1 MIFFVEDWWP
11 EAVDIFCVNFQ
22 CDDVSVGNDPGD
34 SGLFGNLV
42 ALSEYASG
50 LSFGYGYFSRIVFFV
65 R

>member
-1 MIFFVEDWWP
+1 M
-11 EAVDIFCVNFQ
+11 NFQ
-22 CDDVSVGNDPGD
+22 FDDVSVGTDPGD